1 MIQEHNVIGNAVAQR
16 HRAPAAEAGIHHD
29 PIAAQNALCHHQV
42 HFLIVHHQCP
52 NAGTGEGLPA
62 RGLGL
67 REAPGPQL
75 PVEQVGHGQGR
86 EGLVDQE
93 QVALAVQHKLFFRD
107 HDNLER
113 HRQLLVI
120 RPVFLV
126 FRLGDEHVGQLVVP
140 LQFEQSLKIV
150 GLVSR
155 DAQSLHQIPDQA
167 VIISPDLVAAVPL
180 RAEIARNAQ
189 QLRVVDRDTGA
200 FVRHALG
207 NRDAGVQAPVL
218 LALKMDKAAHGVQQ
232 TPGDGQPQPQPAH
245 KATATGVGLVKIV
258 IHLEHLGVRHADSR
272 VPYVDNQI
280 DAVLLR
286 PVSNADVDAA
296 LLRKFDGVFH
306 QNLQHMGDFLRVPHQ
321 NRRHLG
327 VDVKHNLQMLQIA
340 LQGCHG
346 DDVVQHRGNHVLLLG
361 RRHGALYD
369 LGVVQHIVD
378 LVGQAFSRHLDG
390 GHVLPDIRG
399 DLPPQGHLADAD
411 HHIDRR
417 AQLVRHI
424 GQKDSVLLSRRLQL
438 VEHMVVPL
446 PLGSPPP
453 DPVPRQGRPAKGH
466 NSTKSQAKGILE
478 LDIVRERMEDQGVV

>member
-1 MIQEHNVIGNAVAQR
+1 M
-16 HRAPAAEAGIHHD
+16 
-29 PIAAQNALCHHQV
+29 
-42 HFLIVHHQCP
+42 
-52 NAGTGEGLPA
+52 
-62 RGLGL
+62 
-67 REAPGPQL
+67 
-75 PVEQVGHGQGR
+75 
-86 EGLVDQE
+86 DQE
-93 QVALAVQHKLFFRD
+93 QVALAVQHKLLFRD
-107 HDNLER
+107 HDNLECR
-113 HRQLLVI
+113 RQLLVI

-126 FRLGDEHVGQLVVP
+126 FRLGDEHVGQVVVP
-140 LQFEQSLKIV
+140 LQFEQSIKIV

-200 FVRHALG
+200 FVHHALG
-207 NRDAGVQAPVL
+207 NRDVGVQAPVL
-218 LALKMDKAAHGVQQ
+218 LALKMDEAAHGVQQ

-245 KATATGVGLVKIV
+245 KAAASGVGLVKIV

-286 PVSNADVDAA
+286 PVADADVDAA
-296 LLRKFDGVFH
+296 LLRKFDGVLH
-306 QNLQHMGDFLRVPHQ
+306 QNLQHMGDFLRVSHQ

-378 LVGQAFSRHLDG
+378 LVGQAFPRHLDG

-417 AQLVRHI
+417 AQLVGHI

-438 VEHMVVPL
+438 VEHMVVPF
-446 PLGSPPP
+446 PLGGPPP
-453 DPVPRQGRPAKGH
+453 DPVPRQSRPAKGH

-478 LDIVRERMEDQGVV
+478 LDIVRERMEDQGMV